1 MLGYCYC
8 FSPAT
13 ITGTLSFTFRE
24 ATALARSGISYCSGN
39 ARKVVDALCRAGEWL
54 RLPGRCFVLDK
65 AVWCIVR
72 EVDVDICRDGEL
84 LQVLVGEFS
93 PDEVI
98 RDRCHNRRL
107 GGRQARGVG
116 SFTLLAAV
124 QVDPAFVG
132 VPVRQGRRG
141 QCPDPLGR
149 TRRRHVVVRVP
160 ERIVQRCL
168 GRRALGLHPLWLAV
182 ACGGGDER
190 VRHELL
196 RRGPVPSA
204 SPEAPGQEVLGLRGQ
219 PRRHLRQGVRVPDP
233 VDGGEDVVH
242 VAPRRASGG
251 HLDHRA
257 PQGPDVGGRALL
269 LPVRHLRRH
278 ERRRAADRPR
288 GFDGLRA
295 VEVCE
300 PGAVRNR
307 TLTLI
312 EREYDTRSWI
322 NFLVYFSHST
332 TMSCAPR
339 GWGYILIDC

>member
-93 PDEVI
+93 PNEVI

-160 ERIVQRCL
+160 ERVVQRCL

-233 VDGGEDVVH
+233 VDGGEDVH
-242 VAPRRASGG
+242 HKAQMSAAGPCSSQRAISGAMNAG
-251 HLDHRA
+251 VPPIGLEDSMGCA
-257 PQGPDVGGRALL
+257 QSKSVSLALL
-269 LPVRHLRRH
+269 GTELSLSLR
-278 ERRRAADRPR
+278 
-288 GFDGLRA
+288 GSMIL
-295 VEVCE
+295 EVGE
-300 PGAVRNR
+300 IFYLF
-307 TLTLI
+307 LTLYHNVMPSKELGI
-312 EREYDTRSWI
+312 YTYRLLASQEYAT
-322 NFLVYFSHST
+322 
-332 TMSCAPR
+332 C
-339 GWGYILIDC
+339 